1 MDLHDRRSQRQQH
14 KAGIEMLTLT
24 LAADQQAPNFRAH
37 RRQRRR
43 RGCWMIRAA
52 GAASSLAFR
61 SDTGWAVGHPARVH
75 RDADDDRPAVRA
87 ASTTFLGGNRV
98 AAARAV
104 GRDFISARVIKGGLG
119 CRFEGRIKP

>member
-1 MDLHDRRSQRQQH
+1 MDRR
-14 KAGIEMLTLT
+14 LTVL
-24 LAADQQAPNFRAH
+24 
-37 RRQRRR
+37 R
-43 RGCWMIRAA
+43 RGEPLPPVEVY
-52 GAASSLAFR
+52 G
-61 SDTGWAVGHPARVH
+61 
-75 RDADDDRPAVRA
+75 A